1 MFFSDSQCDF
11 RSSRSTADLLIVL
24 SDRISRVFNRSG
36 ATVAVAIDISKAFD
50 KHMLVVF
57 TNLRCMEFLVRHLA
71 LYCLLSVI
79 DGTKWFWEVFT
90 GISS

>member
-36 ATVAVAIDISKAFD
+36 ATVAVAIDISKA
-50 KHMLVVF
+50 L
-57 TNLRCMEFLVRHLA
+57 TSIC
-71 LYCLLSVI
+71 
-79 DGTKWFWEVFT
+79 WW
-90 GISS
+90 SSQT